1 MHEQRFAPAK
11 VNLFLHVG
19 PVGADGYHP
28 VCSLMTFADVG
39 DEVRLDESQAMA
51 FDVVGPYGEGLGSD
65 AADNLVV
72 RARDGFLRLFDGETA
87 PFRLVLDKRLP
98 IAAGL
103 GGGSADAAATLA
115 LLCQTF
121 GIDPGSDEIGAIA
134 RSLGAD
140 VSACL
145 SVLPVIGRGRGDDLG
160 APPPFPA
167 VDAVLVNPN
176 RASPTGPVYRAF
188 DAMAVVPQADEPAW
202 PQALETPQDLARFL
216 RSCRNDL
223 EAPAISL
230 QPAIADVLAALG
242 DRPETLIARM
252 SGSGATC
259 FAICGSPED
268 ARDAALGIG
277 DAHRD
282 WWVKP
287 CRLAGFRPQAQN
299 ESGVPKD
306 PAPHA

>member
-1 MHEQRFAPAK
+1 MHGERFAPAK

-19 PVGADGYHP
+19 PVGAAGYHP

-39 DEVRLDESQAMA
+39 DVVRLDESEAMA
-51 FDVVGPYGEGLGSD
+51 FEVAGPYGEGLAAD
-65 AADNLVV
+65 TADNLVV
-72 RARDGFLRLFDGETA
+72 QAREAFLRLIDGETG
-87 PFRLVLDKRLP
+87 PFRLTLDKRLP

-103 GGGSADAAATLA
+103 GGGSADAAAALG
-115 LLCQTF
+115 LLCQAF
-121 GIDPGSDEIGAIA
+121 RIDPDADGIGEIA

-145 SVLPVIGRGRGDDLG
+145 SVLPVVGRGRGDELG

-188 DAMAVVPQADEPAW
+188 DAMAAAPQADDPVW
-202 PQALETPQDLARFL
+202 PEALETARDLARFL
-216 RSCRNDL
+216 GACRNDL

-230 QPAIADVLAALG
+230 QPAIAAVLAALG

-259 FAICGSPED
+259 FAICASPDD

-282 WWVKP
+282 WWVRP
-287 CRLAGFRPQAQN
+287 CRLAGYCP
-299 ESGVPKD
+299 
-306 PAPHA
+306 